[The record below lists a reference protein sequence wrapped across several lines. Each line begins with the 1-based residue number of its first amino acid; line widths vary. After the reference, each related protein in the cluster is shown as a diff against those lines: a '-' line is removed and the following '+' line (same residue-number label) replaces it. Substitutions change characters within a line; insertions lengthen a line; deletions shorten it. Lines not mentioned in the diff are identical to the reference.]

1 MGGKGEGATYKSRVW
16 IQHRGA
22 SCAAW
27 WAWAVSPEHFI
38 ISVTDQ
44 EGHYCFPNVL
54 VRVCC
59 MLAGTLLVCVPCML
73 RKAEEGHGATGSL
86 RVHRVERK
94 QALVSERLATS
105 CSEARVYRG
114 HCLSSGYPVSKFT
127 V

>member
-1 MGGKGEGATYKSRVW
+1 MRGGGLRTRAEFGY
-16 IQHRGA
+16 
-22 SCAAW
+22 
-27 WAWAVSPEHFI
+27 
-38 ISVTDQ
+38 SVVGLHVQ
-44 EGHYCFPNVL
+44 PGGPVLFPLNTSSFQSLTRKAIVVFQMLL
-54 VRVCC
+54 VCVCC
-59 MLAGTLLVCVPCML
+59 MLAGTLVCVPCML
-73 RKAEEGHGATGSL
+73 RKAEQGHGATGSL

>member
-1 MGGKGEGATYKSRVW
+1 MRGGATYKSRVG
-16 IQHRGA
+16 IQRRGA
-22 SCAAW
+22 SRAAW
-27 WAWAVSPEHFI
+27 WACAVSPEHFI

-44 EGHYCFPNVL
+44 EGHCCFPNLPVC
-54 VRVCC
+54 VCC
-59 MLAGTLLVCVPCML
+59 RLAGTLLVCVPCML
-73 RKAEEGHGATGSL
+73 RKAEQGHGAAGSW

>member
-1 MGGKGEGATYKSRVW
+1 MRGLHTRAAFGYSIVGLHVQPGGPVLFPLNTSSFQSLTRKA
-16 IQHRGA
+16 
-22 SCAAW
+22 
-27 WAWAVSPEHFI
+27 I
-38 ISVTDQ
+38 IVFQ
-44 EGHYCFPNVL
+44 MCLCVC
-54 VRVCC
+54 VCC

-73 RKAEEGHGATGSL
+73 RKAEEGHSATGSL

-114 HCLSSGYPVSKFT
+114 HCLSSGYPVSNFT

>member
-16 IQHRGA
+16 TQHRGA

-27 WAWAVSPEHFI
+27 WPCAVSPEHFI
-38 ISVTDQ
+38 IPVIDQ

-54 VRVCC
+54 VCVFC
-59 MLAGTLLVCVPCML
+59 MLAGTVLVCVPCML
-73 RKAEEGHGATGSL
+73 RKAEEGHRATGSL
-86 RVHRVERK
+86 RVHHVERK